1 MVLREEKMSSRYAVI
16 LVKGDNDTYL
26 MGTRKDNGK
35 INFPAGGIKNGE
47 DPKVGAEREL
57 REETGFSGKNFK
69 LVGVYKKKDKQ
80 DKPIIVYVFT
90 AEIEGKPSLEKDP
103 DMEFRSIYWKNPFSI
118 PSEDLHIKPSENSGI
133 KTLIELMKK

>member
-1 MVLREEKMSSRYAVI
+1 MSSRYAVI
-16 LVKGDNDTYL
+16 LVKGQGPTYL

-35 INFPAGGIKNGE
+35 VNFPAGGINDGE

-69 LVGVYKKKDKQ
+69 LVGLYKKKDKQ
-80 DKPIIVYVFT
+80 GKPIIVYVYT
-90 AEIEGKPSLEKDP
+90 AEIDGKPSLEKDP
-103 DMEFRSIYWKNPFSI
+103 DMEFQSIYWRDPFTV

-133 KTLIELMKK
+133 KALIELIKR